1 MRKARIL
8 RSGDGSIEALF
19 YFILIGCNAMNY
31 FIFWLTIVVRGRVRN
46 MAADYGS
53 TNIDR
58 GSAINVG
65 AITAAKSIASR
76 PDRLS
81 TVLIRVALT
90 EFLVVACTAYL
101 VSLIYNRTV
110 LLRWPPPQEYIPA
123 ALFIATS
130 IMLVSL
136 AFGHF
141 LAVHTQTR
149 HRFLWSG
156 LGAVGLTFSLFVSLM
171 FLLQVSEIYSRGTFF
186 LQLIT
191 VAISVLTLRA
201 ISHTRI
207 QSGIAGGRIEARRT
221 VLIGNSAHCEP
232 ISEQLHNSGVRTLR
246 RLPLPATAGKP
257 ASEADANSEANAVR
271 RTVEICRKFQPDD
284 ILILA
289 TTGDLPVITRL
300 AGGLSQL
307 PVTLHMIPMD
317 ARDLLGSFSVGEL
330 GNLATVQ
337 LLGPPLSTFDIVVK
351 RAFDILTACMGIV
364 LFSPLF
370 LIVAAAIKLDSP
382 GPVLFRQT
390 RHGYNNDTIRVLKF
404 RSMRAM
410 AAGEP
415 FEQATRND
423 PRVTRLGRILRR
435 TNIDEVPQLFNVLTG
450 EMSIVDPPAS
460 DCLE

>member
-1 MRKARIL
+1 M
-8 RSGDGSIEALF
+8 
-19 YFILIGCNAMNY
+19 
-31 FIFWLTIVVRGRVRN
+31 
-46 MAADYGS
+46 
-53 TNIDR
+53 
-58 GSAINVG
+58 
-65 AITAAKSIASR
+65 
-76 PDRLS
+76 
-81 TVLIRVALT
+81 
-90 EFLVVACTAYL
+90 
-101 VSLIYNRTV
+101 
-110 LLRWPPPQEYIPA
+110 
-123 ALFIATS
+123 
-130 IMLVSL
+130 
-136 AFGHF
+136 
-141 LAVHTQTR
+141 
-149 HRFLWSG
+149 WSG

-450 EMSIVDPPAS
+450 EMSIVGPRPHPIALNERFERYIS
-460 DCLE
+460 PFRSRHKLKPGITGWAQVNGYRGETNSLEKMQRRVECDLYYIDNWSFLLDIKIILMTLFSKQSYMNGY